1 MKFSVILTS
10 LSLGMAA
17 SGAVLAQSDETKTPL
32 SQFVTCPDRFECAD
46 RSTPVTS
53 KPEDIIHPLSRE
65 INERMVY
72 RVGLK
77 PQFVLVAEHR
87 TYVSK
92 PVRELAPT
100 PVLVQPKDKDAS
112 WMYVTPK

>member
-1 MKFSVILTS
+1 MKLSVILTS
-10 LSLGMAA
+10 LSLGMVA

-32 SQFVTCPDRFECAD
+32 SQFVPCPDRFECSD
-46 RSTPVTS
+46 RSSPVTS

-87 TYVSK
+87 AYVSK
-92 PVRELAPT
+92 PVLQLAPT

-112 WMYVTPK
+112 WLYLTPK